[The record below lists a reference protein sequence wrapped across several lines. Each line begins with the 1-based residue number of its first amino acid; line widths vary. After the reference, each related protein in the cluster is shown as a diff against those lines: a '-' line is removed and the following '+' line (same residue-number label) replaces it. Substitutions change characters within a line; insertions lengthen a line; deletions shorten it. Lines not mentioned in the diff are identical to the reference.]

1 MVKADLNL
9 INKLIYVYQEM
20 YVLQASLAD
29 KDDNDNAERAQCIIS
44 EVKEILDKDF
54 DYQVTDADTP
64 TFYIDD

>member
-1 MVKADLNL
+1 MVKADLTL

-29 KDDNDNAERAQCIIS
+29 KDDSDNAERAQCIIG

>member
-1 MVKADLNL
+1 MVKADLTL